1 MTWVPL
7 SLVSWIDT
15 AVAFNGARA
24 AVATAAIAV
33 STLCRCYCIVRTL
46 VAADDETP
54 LQTLRDDGVI
64 GLDNIS

>member
-7 SLVSWIDT
+7 SLASWKDT

-24 AVATAAIAV
+24 VIATAAIAV
-33 STLCRCYCIVRTL
+33 STLCRYYCIARAL

-54 LQTLRDDGVI
+54 LQTLRDNGVI
-64 GLDNIS
+64 DLDIS